1 MVFIIR
7 PVLMRFL
14 KSTSVKKLVVELLE
28 AYCKSTDNTVDDR
41 VVDFVKQ
48 NLFPTAR
55 VEK

>member
-14 KSTSVKKLVVELLE
+14 KSNSVKKLVVELLE

-41 VVDFVKQ
+41 VVEFVKQ
-48 NLFPTAR
+48 NLFPTTR
-55 VEK
+55 VDK

>member
-14 KSTSVKKLVVELLE
+14 KSNSVKKLVVELLE
-28 AYCKSTDNTVDDR
+28 AYCKSTDNTVDDQ
-41 VVDFVKQ
+41 VVEFVKH
-48 NLFPTAR
+48 NLFPATR